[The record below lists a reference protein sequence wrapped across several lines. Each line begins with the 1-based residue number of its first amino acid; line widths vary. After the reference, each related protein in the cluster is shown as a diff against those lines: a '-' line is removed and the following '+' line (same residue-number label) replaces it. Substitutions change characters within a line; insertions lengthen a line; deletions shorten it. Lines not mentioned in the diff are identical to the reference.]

1 MNDKSHEIDPSS
13 RGHQVSGKD
22 PSRRISALRSR
33 SAVTYLVIFLVL
45 MTASVLMYTAANS
58 GSRAGAVILLL
69 LVVLANLL
77 SLVF

>member
-1 MNDKSHEIDPSS
+1 MNDKIPGKEQSS
-13 RGHQVSGKD
+13 QGLQTGRKNPGIRLG
-22 PSRRISALRSR
+22 ALRSR
-33 SAVTYLVIFLVL
+33 PALTYLVVFLVL